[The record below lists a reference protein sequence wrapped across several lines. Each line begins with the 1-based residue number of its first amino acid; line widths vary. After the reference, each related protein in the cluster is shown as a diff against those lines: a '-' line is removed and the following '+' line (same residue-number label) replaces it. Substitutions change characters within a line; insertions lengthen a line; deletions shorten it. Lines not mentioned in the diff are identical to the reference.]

1 MEFTDATEDN
11 VSGIGFVSSNGTPA
25 SRKHECEFSPFP
37 NTSPYHKHGNTD
49 LGYMTIGCRCG
60 AVKEVVV
67 QDLRPVSNFTFP
79 PGSVIS
85 FSPGK
90 L

>member
-1 MEFTDATEDN
+1 MKMDAAPDIFEETEP
-11 VSGIGFVSSNGTPA
+11 VGFGFVPTVDKKL
-25 SRKHECEFSPFP
+25 KHECQFNPFP

-49 LGYMTIGCRCG
+49 LAYMTIGCTCG

-67 QDLRPVSNFTFP
+67 QDLRTPVNP
-79 PGSVIS
+79 SV
-85 FSPGK
+85 